1 MLSKPLLSVSGGRNE
16 FTSTSMPSRS
26 RTARAYSARFSR
38 WNGRHPGLGFNAA
51 ALAIRDSNESTSART
66 AAASGCRA
74 VGGGIM
80 PARSFRIIFSAVS
93 AFASIFAASK
103 PARTSPP
110 ALPRSLWQPEQYCA
124 TSWFCASIEGPEL
137 SGPDLTCDVAI
148 LTGALAAPAG
158 VWGAWAVAPTP
169 RSPAAATATTTFLM
183 IEKYMALEGGN
194 QAFCRLPLS
203 RIVMCRSRSSGG
215 KRHVAHACFGGFME
229 FSAASRVLRGLA
241 LARRGR
247 TDARAPATEAQRAP
261 QVDPV
266 PVLQI
271 VRVHQ
276 IGHRRLADVVRQA
289 PQPDGLWKRQL
300 QHRPLVVIDPNPAL
314 RVEEIGCGHLNT
326 PPLMREDARSACRW
340 RVGATPGM

>member
-1 MLSKPLLSVSGGRNE
+1 MLSKPLLRVSGGRNE

-51 ALAIRDSNESTSART
+51 TLSIRDSNESTSART

-80 PARSFRIIFSAVS
+80 PARSFRTIFSAVS
-93 AFASIFAASK
+93 AFASTFAASK

-124 TSWFCASIEGPEL
+124 TSWFCASTEDPEL

-203 RIVMCRSRSSGG
+203 RNVMHWSRS
-215 KRHVAHACFGGFME
+215 VADKV
-229 FSAASRVLRGLA
+229 ASPDVLHRIY
-241 LARRGR
+241 R
-247 TDARAPATEAQRAP
+247 TF
-261 QVDPV
+261 
-266 PVLQI
+266 
-271 VRVHQ
+271 
-276 IGHRRLADVVRQA
+276 
-289 PQPDGLWKRQL
+289 
-300 QHRPLVVIDPNPAL
+300 
-314 RVEEIGCGHLNT
+314 C
-326 PPLMREDARSACRW
+326 
-340 RVGATPGM
+340 